1 MSAPDRP
8 SNPALEYL
16 RANIGQSTQ
25 ASPSPYARW
34 VNGTLRAVD
43 WGEVRV
49 EITVREEMTNPLGT
63 LHGGVIAGVMDEFVG
78 MALASAGVMA
88 FASINLTVD
97 FLRST
102 PKGHTVFVKAKVV
115 RVGRHIVYATCTV
128 EDTEGKLL
136 ANGTSNLF
144 RLDGGGKAS

>member
-1 MSAPDRP
+1 MDKPT
-8 SNPALEYL
+8 NPALEFL
-16 RANIGQSTQ
+16 RAHIGQTT
-25 ASPSPYARW
+25 ALSPSPYARW

-43 WGEVRV
+43 WGEVTI

-78 MALASAGVMA
+78 MACASAGVGP

-102 PKGHTVFVKAKVV
+102 PKGHTVFVKAKIV

-128 EDTEGKLL
+128 EDAEGKLL
-136 ANGTSNLF
+136 ANGSSNLF
-144 RLDGGGKAS
+144 RLDATPKG